1 MRTKIALAVL
11 SLFAFVALPSIGRE
25 LHIDPLK
32 KLDPLTWGSQIILAT
47 EDSEEDLHDEHHE
60 DSHEKPEESV
70 SEHHSVAGEHEKES
84 EHPILEYLRETLG
97 SAMDFK

>member
-11 SLFAFVALPSIGRE
+11 LLVTFVALPSIGQE
-25 LHIDPLK
+25 LHIESLK

-47 EDSEEDLHDEHHE
+47 EDAEE
-60 DSHEKPEESV
+60 
-70 SEHHSVAGEHEKES
+70 EHHSIAGEHEKEP